1 MMTDQSTGTDD
12 TIAVF
17 ADVAAHRVSVK
28 APPFMETAVQGWFA
42 ILDAQF
48 QLARI
53 TASDTKFYHV
63 LSSLP
68 PDTIAHVSPDVLAS
82 KNFDK
87 LQEAVTDMYEKAK
100 PELFERL
107 ISKARLTGRPSLFLS
122 ELRKIAEK
130 VGVGDELIRHKFLQS
145 LPTGIAAALASQREM
160 SLSQLGKLADELLP
174 LIHGAPQAAYA
185 VVGECESQPPPGA
198 YQPLP
203 GAYQPPVSQ
212 HQLAQCHLVSPP
224 RQPQFD
230 HPHQPSAGSR
240 GAPAGAP
247 GTPLGLTPY
256 HAGQRQQVCR
266 SHLFYGARAR
276 TCKPWC
282 QWPSK
287 ASDLKVQPSSRPA
300 SPARA
305 LSSQEN

>member
-1 MMTDQSTGTDD
+1 MADKSTETDGAMALLPDS
-12 TIAVF
+12 V
-17 ADVAAHRVSVK
+17 AHRVSVK

-42 ILDAQF
+42 IFDAQF

-68 PDTIAHVSPDVLAS
+68 PDTIAHVSPDVLAG
-82 KNFDK
+82 KDFDK
-87 LQEAVTDMYEKAK
+87 LQEAVTDMYEKTK

-145 LPTGIAAALASQREM
+145 LPTGIAAALASQRET

-174 LIHGAPQAAYA
+174 LVHGAPQAAYA

-203 GAYQPPVSQ
+203 GAYQPPSGTYQPTVPQ
-212 HQLAQCHLVSPP
+212 HQ
-224 RQPQFD
+224 
-230 HPHQPSAGSR
+230 
-240 GAPAGAP
+240 
-247 GTPLGLTPY
+247 
-256 HAGQRQQVCR
+256 
-266 SHLFYGARAR
+266 
-276 TCKPWC
+276 
-282 QWPSK
+282 
-287 ASDLKVQPSSRPA
+287 
-300 SPARA
+300 
-305 LSSQEN
+305 